1 MIFSFIEG
9 LCQGGPIR
17 RRDPCA
23 FESCLRAGRLF
34 NMVRRARLFFL
45 ACLLIPAFFSVPAF
59 AAGKPNLVL
68 ITLDSA
74 RADRMGFLGSR
85 NGLTPALD
93 NLARQAIIFE
103 RAYAQAP
110 LTVVSHATLLTGT
123 YPQTHQ
129 VNELASALA
138 PGLPYLPDLLHAQGY
153 RTAAFVGSILLDP
166 GNGSAPGFDR
176 GFDTYDAGFRSQDD
190 TGPRITQRRGEQ
202 VVAHTTKWLTANTKS
217 PIFLWVHLWDP
228 HAPYDGGSYDHAVSA
243 ADAAL
248 GKLIAT
254 LRAQKLYDDSVIV
267 VTADHGESLGAHG
280 EETHGIFLY
289 DETIRVPL
297 LVKLPQNQLAG
308 KPVKGRVRLVD
319 VAPTILEAVGVPVP
333 SQMQGQSLLRIAKSN
348 PDVDQ
353 PVYARSDFPQQAFG
367 WSPLESWRAGKY
379 LYIRSP
385 KPELYDLVADPEAA
399 HNLAQTSKATLETMA
414 SQLAGFD
421 SRLARP
427 AGQFETNE
435 LSSSEL
441 QKLASLGYVGL
452 QRSAGNSS
460 PAATGTDPK
469 DAISLANQ
477 VLKAAQFLDAGNPQK
492 TIAALQQMPSQ
503 ANCYLV
509 QYILGTALL
518 QTRQYPQALEH
529 LHKAIEQQP
538 NSAWAHYV
546 MGASLLKTGDYK
558 TAVVHL
564 ELATA
569 RLPKSADAH
578 RLLAQAYDHLGRAG
592 DAQSERAKAAH

>member
-1 MIFSFIEG
+1 MK
-9 LCQGGPIR
+9 R
-17 RRDPCA
+17 RYRFA
-23 FESCLRAGRLF
+23 FESCLRAVRLLT
-34 NMVRRARLFFL
+34 MVRRVGLFCL
-45 ACLLIPAFFSVPAF
+45 AGLLISAFSSVPSF
-59 AAGKPNLVL
+59 AAGKPNVVL

-85 NGLTPALD
+85 KGLTPALD
-93 NLARQAIIFE
+93 NLAHQAIIFE

-129 VNELASALA
+129 VNELASALV

-153 RTAAFVGSILLDP
+153 RTAAFVGSIVLDP
-166 GNGSAPGFDR
+166 RNGSAPGFDR
-176 GFDTYDAGFRSQDD
+176 GFDIYDAGFRSQN
-190 TGPRITQRRGEQ
+190 GASPRITQRRGEQ
-202 VVAHTTKWLTANTKS
+202 VVAHATKWLTANTKS

-248 GKLIAT
+248 GNLIAT

-267 VTADHGESLGAHG
+267 VSADHGESLGAHG

-289 DETIRVPL
+289 DGTIRVPL

-308 KPVKGRVRLVD
+308 KRVKGRVRLVD
-319 VAPTILEAVGVPVP
+319 VAPTILEAVGVAVP

-348 PDVDQ
+348 PDADQ
-353 PVYARSDFPQQAFG
+353 PVYARSDFSQQAFG

-379 LYIRSP
+379 LYIRAP
-385 KPELYDLVADPEAA
+385 KPELYDLAADPEATR
-399 HNLAQTSKATLETMA
+399 NLAQSSKATLETMA
-414 SQLAGFD
+414 SQLASFD
-421 SRLARP
+421 DHLGGPHS
-427 AGQFETNE
+427 GSETNQ

-452 QRSAGNSS
+452 ERSSASVS

-469 DAISLANQ
+469 DAISSANQ
-477 VLKAAQFLDAGNPQK
+477 VLKAVQFLNDGNPDK
-492 TIAALQQMPSQ
+492 AIAALQQVPAPA
-503 ANCYLV
+503 ANCYLA
-509 QYILGTALL
+509 QFSLGVAMLRTG
-518 QTRQYPQALEH
+518 QYPQAVEH
-529 LHKAIEQQP
+529 LHRAIEQQP
-538 NSAWAHYV
+538 NSAWAHYE

-564 ELATA
+564 ELASA
-569 RLPKSADAH
+569 RLPKSAEAH
-578 RLLAQAYDHLGRAG
+578 LLLAQAYEHLGRAG